1 MDLHLGNRDCATA
14 EVAFPHLAYDNCSQG
29 MSTTQDRA
37 VVAGSANRF
46 GFEWQHYSEMRPE
59 YEEQFRRWT
68 AHLQPADWRGVSF
81 LDVGCGMGR
90 NSYWPMRY
98 GAAEGVAIDID
109 DRSLASAR
117 RTLAEFPSARVEEGS
132 AYKIAYSDRF
142 DVVFSVGVISHLED
156 PVRALQQMVNAARPG
171 GRVLIW
177 VCGRENN
184 GWILLLDPVRK
195 ALFSRL
201 PIGVVHHLSLYPTTL
216 LWLGLRCGIG
226 RIAYFRLVRG
236 FSLRHLRSIV
246 FDQMLPKI
254 ANYWPRNVV
263 EKLMRE
269 RGLEDVRLAHVNEM
283 SWSAIG
289 TKPKLYG

>member
-1 MDLHLGNRDCATA
+1 M
-14 EVAFPHLAYDNCSQG
+14 
-29 MSTTQDRA
+29 
-37 VVAGSANRF
+37 
-46 GFEWQHYSEMRPE
+46 
-59 YEEQFRRWT
+59 
-68 AHLQPADWRGVSF
+68 
-81 LDVGCGMGR
+81 DVGCGMGR

-201 PIGVVHHLSLYPTTL
+201 PIGVVH
-216 LWLGLRCGIG
+216 R
-226 RIAYFRLVRG
+226 
-236 FSLRHLRSIV
+236 
-246 FDQMLPKI
+246 
-254 ANYWPRNVV
+254 
-263 EKLMRE
+263 
-269 RGLEDVRLAHVNEM
+269 
-283 SWSAIG
+283 
-289 TKPKLYG
+289 